1 MRRHKDNTVKKIIS
15 TVVIVAIVGLCSL
28 SEGVFKTSDSASK
41 GGYATESNQRE
52 LLEEAMD
59 TVSYELPL
67 VKSNDYIIY
76 RKGYTVC
83 YNTKT
88 KQPNWVAWQLYPS
101 RLEENVPRSQ
111 NFYEDE
117 SVPEPRAT
125 LADYKK
131 SGYDR
136 GHMCPAG
143 DNRCSMVFMRESF
156 LLTNICPQNHS
167 LNAGDWNELESLCRY
182 WAKSYKK
189 IYICCGPIFY
199 KNSSK
204 TIGENEVAVP
214 DAFFKVVLA
223 LGDKPKAIG
232 FIMKNIPCDNPLS
245 TYVNSVDEVERI
257 TGLDLFSKLDES
269 TEKSLEQNAN
279 VGDWAKIARITD
291 KNN

>member
-1 MRRHKDNTVKKIIS
+1 MGRQQGNTIKKIVS
-15 TVVIVAIVGLCSL
+15 AVVVVIIIALCGLSK
-28 SEGVFKTSDSASK
+28 GVFKSSVSSSNDNSA
-41 GGYATESNQRE
+41 ESHQRE

-59 TVSYELPL
+59 TVSYELPII
-67 VKSNDYIIY
+67 KSGDIILY
-76 RKGYTVC
+76 RNGYTTC
-83 YNTKT
+83 YNPVT

-101 RLEENVPRSQ
+101 RLVENVPRSQ
-111 NFYEDE
+111 KFYEDE
-117 SVPEPRAT
+117 SVPSPRAT
-125 LADYKK
+125 LLDYKK

-143 DNRCSMVFMRESF
+143 DNRSSMKFMRESF

-189 IYICCGPIFY
+189 IYVCCGPVFY

-204 TIGENEVAVP
+204 TIGENKVAVP

-232 FIMKNIPCDNPLS
+232 FIMKNIPCDNPLG
-245 TYVNSVDEVERI
+245 TYVNTIDEVERI
-257 TGLDLFSKLDES
+257 TGLDFFPLLNDSIEMNIEL
-269 TEKSLEQNAN
+269 NAN
-279 VGDWAKIARITD
+279 IGDWAKIARIID
-291 KNN
+291 ANQ